1 MNQSM
6 FFYADSDCRL
16 LVTMILLEIVIVS
29 PGTHFV
35 KNHDS
40 QSRTMSPSETNN
52 ASDYAWAFM

>member
-1 MNQSM
+1 M

-52 ASDYAWAFM
+52 ESDYAWAFM